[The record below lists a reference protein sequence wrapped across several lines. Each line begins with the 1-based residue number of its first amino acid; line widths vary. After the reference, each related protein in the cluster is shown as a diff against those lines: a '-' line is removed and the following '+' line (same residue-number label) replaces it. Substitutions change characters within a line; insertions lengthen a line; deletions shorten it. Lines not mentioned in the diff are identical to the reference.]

1 MLTWVVLN
9 FDVVIYSNSS
19 ELTYSLIG
27 PLATAR
33 KVICMNKVC
42 PSFCLEVFLELALW
56 LFLELHIVLGTH
68 VVLCMTARLFE
79 IMFCPKKWEN
89 RPILGF
95 VECIGKFSFLS
106 QFFNFLSIW
115 SKIKVC
121 ITVIT
126 VCLNKFHI
134 WESSGSWHMAQN
146 ALGLSDCGI
155 FQSIAGL

>member
-9 FDVVIYSNSS
+9 FILAIYSNAS

-27 PLATAR
+27 TLATAR
-33 KVICMNKVC
+33 RVIYMNKVC

-56 LFLELHIVLGTH
+56 LFLELHIVLEIH
-68 VVLCMTARLFE
+68 VVLCMTARFFE
-79 IMFCPKKWEN
+79 IMFCPQNWEN
-89 RPILGF
+89 RPSLGF

-134 WESSGSWHMAQN
+134 WEKSGFWHMVQN
-146 ALGLSDCGI
+146 ALDLSDCGI